1 MDSNNVIHLMPGRPV
16 IFSDDQTAIKDAWR
30 THHGELRRLNTSRV
44 VLFCATGLGI
54 LLAGL
59 GVLTWALGPHPIH
72 QTVVQ
77 APPVTV
83 NVPPQEPP
91 QVTVNVPKLEPATVE
106 PSKPQLATPLPAAMV
121 TPANPGDGKTVV
133 DFTVFHRKEVG
144 RMNVVTGWG
153 YKTVEDKSP
162 QHQWCYI
169 DALPNRPFIS
179 SVGKSRDLD
188 GIKLAKQLGYSDA
201 EIEQALAAC
210 QWFQGMNANIRDRV
224 STPR

>member
-1 MDSNNVIHLMPGRPV
+1 MDNNNVIHLMPGRPMV
-16 IFSDDQTAIKDAWR
+16 FSDDQTAIKDAWR
-30 THHGELRRLNTSRV
+30 THHGELRRLNMSRV
-44 VLFCATGLGI
+44 VLFCTTGLGI

-59 GVLTWALGPHPIH
+59 GVLIWALSPHPIH

-83 NVPPQEPP
+83 NVPAQEPP
-91 QVTVNVPKLEPATVE
+91 QVTVNVPKQEPATVE

-133 DFTVFHRKEVG
+133 DFTVFHKTEVG
-144 RMNVVTGWG
+144 RMVVVTGWA

-162 QHQWCYI
+162 TRQWCYI
-169 DALPNRPFIS
+169 ENNPSNAHIARS
-179 SVGKSRDLD
+179 STGRDLA
-188 GIKLAKQLGYSDA
+188 GIKFAKQLGYSEA

-210 QWFQGMNANIRDRV
+210 QWFQGVNTHIR
-224 STPR
+224 TKAL